1 VGRHCGGDYWLRHSQ
16 VPVVNL
22 RYPHSKIQFLYLI
35 LLFSLLSA
43 CADAPKKW
51 DSQGYT
57 VKRGDTLYSIAWRYE
72 KDYRQVAQIN
82 NITSPYAIYPGQR
95 LRMQAV
101 DKDGSVIEE
110 SRPQVLVDD
119 STGQAVVIEEAELSA
134 PAAQSARK
142 PEHVKVKKNETLYG
156 IARRE
161 GYSHHQL
168 ARWNHL
174 RSPYALKPGQ
184 RLRLSPPAS
193 ALGQSGARN
202 ASRAASKAPVA
213 TKAPQVKPV
222 TQPLI
227 RQPIKATP
235 IIATRPTVKSPSRVA
250 SWQWPVS
257 GRIVQRYKANDTARK
272 GIGIAGKLGQP
283 IEAAAAGTVVYSG
296 NGLINYGNLVIIKHS
311 HSFLSAY
318 AYNQSLLVKEGDS
331 VKRGQ
336 AIAKMGKLDT
346 KPQLHFEIRRNG
358 KPVNPLYYLPKS

>member
-1 VGRHCGGDYWLRHSQ
+1 LRRLNYKFTCL
-16 VPVVNL
+16 VL
-22 RYPHSKIQFLYLI
+22 FIG
-35 LLFSLLSA
+35 LLAA
-43 CADAPKKW
+43 CAEAPKKW

-72 KDYRQVAQIN
+72 KDFRQVAQIN
-82 NITSPYAIYPGQR
+82 NIKPPYAIYPGQR

-101 DKDGSVIEE
+101 DKDGSVVEE
-110 SRPQVLVDD
+110 SRPQVLTDI
-119 STGQAVVIEEAELSA
+119 SSGQAVVIEEAVSIA
-134 PAAQSARK
+134 PVK
-142 PEHVKVKKNETLYG
+142 PVKKPDVTTVQKNETLYA

-174 RSPYALKPGQ
+174 RSPYVLKPGQ
-184 RLRLSPPAS
+184 KLRLTPPATS
-193 ALGQSGARN
+193 LGQSHSAT
-202 ASRAASKAPVA
+202 SKVVVA
-213 TKAPQVKPV
+213 TQPVIKP
-222 TQPLI
+222 I
-227 RQPIKATP
+227 
-235 IIATRPTVKSPSRVA
+235 TRPLVHEPVKAKPLVASSTVKALPVKVDR
-250 SWQWPVS
+250 WHWPVK
-257 GRIVQRYKANDTARK
+257 GRVVQTYKANDTARK

-283 IEAAAAGTVVYSG
+283 VKAAAGGTVVYSG
-296 NGLINYGNLVIIKHS
+296 NGLINYGNLIIIKHS

-336 AIAKMGKLDT
+336 AIAKMGKLEA